1 LPGDEVVRRVLTE
14 APGYLAPGGCCQVL
28 ANWVHRRGEPWQDRV
43 AGWLAG
49 SGCDAWVVQRE
60 VADPAAFVELWLKDA
75 GAQHRPGW
83 SDRYDEWLA
92 WFEEQDVEA
101 VGFGW
106 LQLRHAEG
114 RAPVV
119 HLEDWP
125 FEVEQPLGPEVADR
139 FRRTDVLAGTD
150 DEALLGRRLRAR
162 VDVRQETV
170 GEPGAADPEAI
181 VLRQQRGMRRARR
194 VDTVEAGLVGACD
207 GDLTVAQ
214 VLAALAVLLG
224 ADAST
229 LVRDR
234 VGAVRE
240 LVADGFLLP

>member
-1 LPGDEVVRRVLTE
+1 M
-14 APGYLAPGGCCQVL
+14 L

-43 AGWLAG
+43 AGWLQG

-60 VADPAAFVELWLKDA
+60 VADPAEYVELWLKDA

-83 SDRYDEWLA
+83 TERYDAWLT

-106 LQLRHAEG
+106 LHLRRVDG
-114 RAPVV
+114 RAAVT
-119 HLEDWP
+119 HLEEWP
-125 FEVEQPLGPEVADR
+125 FDVEQPLGAEVAGR
-139 FRRTDVLAGTD
+139 FRRTDVLATTED
-150 DEALLGRRLRAR
+150 LALIGSRLRAR
-162 VDVRQETV
+162 VDVRQETL
-170 GEPGAADPEAI
+170 GQPGGADPEVV

-207 GDLTVAQ
+207 GDLTVGQ
-214 VLAALAVLLG
+214 ILAALADLLDEDPS
-224 ADAST
+224 A
-229 LVRDR
+229 LIRDR
-234 VGAVRE
+234 IGAVRE